1 MTKKKLYIIVYDIS
15 DDRRRQ
21 QVIKLIEK
29 SGNRINWS
37 VFECILTFSQVRK
50 LKELLNTIICFKEDT
65 VVIYPICINCYSKT
79 FYLPENRK
87 IVAKQVIVV

>member
-1 MTKKKLYIIVYDIS
+1 MTKKRFYVIAYDIS

-21 QVIKLIEK
+21 QVIKVIEK
-29 SGNRINWS
+29 SGSRINWS
-37 VFECILTFSQVRK
+37 VFECILTLSQVRK

-65 VVIYPICINCYSKT
+65 VVIYPICRNCYAKT